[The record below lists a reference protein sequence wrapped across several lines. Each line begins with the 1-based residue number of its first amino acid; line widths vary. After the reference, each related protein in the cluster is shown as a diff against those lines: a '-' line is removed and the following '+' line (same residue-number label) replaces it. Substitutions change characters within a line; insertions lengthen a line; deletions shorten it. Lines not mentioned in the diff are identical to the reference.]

1 MDNTMNATDAD
12 KLDRMLRD
20 IRLEA
25 STAMRHMEVEDP
37 TRDYLTYI
45 SDVASSAISFIEQK
59 L

>member
-1 MDNTMNATDAD
+1 MCDTMNSSETE

-25 STAMRHMEVEDP
+25 LTATRHLETEDP
-37 TRDYLTYI
+37 LRSSLTYI
-45 SDVASSAISFIEQK
+45 SDLSTSAISFIEQK